1 MYFSMFFYLIILW
14 NISVWSQIITEFHQF
29 HASRNKIIFFFS
41 YFIISCHVYFLQF
54 LQYIYEGVN
63 LSRSLSEF
71 HHMETSE
78 EHLFFLAVTLVIF
91 SIFFLL
97 TFFQGMPES
106 WAKLLQNSNISKLEQ
121 KKNPQAVLDVLKYY
135 ETSTQEEKESK
146 YMLNI
151 SKPSSKSSSSK
162 SNLST
167 SNTSL

>member
-1 MYFSMFFYLIILW
+1 
-14 NISVWSQIITEFHQF
+14 
-29 HASRNKIIFFFS
+29 
-41 YFIISCHVYFLQF
+41 
-54 LQYIYEGVN
+54 
-63 LSRSLSEF
+63 
-71 HHMETSE
+71 METSE
-78 EHLFFLAVTLVIF
+78 EHFFFLAVTLVIF
-91 SIFFLL
+91 SILFLL